1 MRVDRWFKEH
11 FPALPFGHLQKLLR
25 TGQVRVDGGRVKTN
39 TRLASGQ
46 KVRVPPIEKFPS
58 PKGGGWSRAQ
68 ASGRV
73 GGSDRGEREGRPHPE
88 PLRGSTLPQG
98 GGIRAAGRAQAP
110 PRELRTIPCPRL
122 VSRPPL
128 LGAT

>member
-1 MRVDRWFKEH
+1 MAVETRRVKDDEEGMRVDRWFKEH

-58 PKGGGWSRAQ
+58 PRDRQRKGG
-68 ASGRV
+68 
-73 GGSDRGEREGRPHPE
+73 
-88 PLRGSTLPQG
+88 
-98 GGIRAAGRAQAP
+98 
-110 PRELRTIPCPRL
+110 
-122 VSRPPL
+122 
-128 LGAT
+128 